1 MPSLGWR
8 KCTLSARDVCTGES
22 SGGSSK
28 ADCCDGSLFS
38 GECLAEKSRRVVHD
52 SESGWGLAAGHFHF
66 RCRVLTS
73 LIVLLML
80 IAYGCPFSVD

>member
-38 GECLAEKSRRVVHD
+38 GECLAEKSRRVGAY
-52 SESGWGLAAGHFHF
+52 ESDCVAHALDMCLCANNLKQH
-66 RCRVLTS
+66 L
-73 LIVLLML
+73 
-80 IAYGCPFSVD
+80 DN